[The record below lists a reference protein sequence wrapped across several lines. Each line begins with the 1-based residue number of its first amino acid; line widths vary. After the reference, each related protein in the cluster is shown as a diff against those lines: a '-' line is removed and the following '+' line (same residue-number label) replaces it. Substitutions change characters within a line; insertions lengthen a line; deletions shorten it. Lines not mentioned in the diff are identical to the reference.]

1 MPKILRAF
9 LIFLAFGKPT
19 TEARLTTNPRT
30 YQDQRAI
37 SKGYQL
43 PQAGHSRVSE
53 LARATISQQNNQGSY
68 HQPAQTAQLR
78 GAQHRR
84 APFAQPDWTYYHTA
98 EDTLKMIDE
107 IVAQHPDTMSS
118 QIHRKTLDGYSS
130 ELTVITIEPGGRD
143 TPREDKIRVLMNFAQ
158 HGREIITSEVALRLL
173 EKLAKSPE
181 LVASEFTASQAD
193 AQKLESMLRNSVI
206 LVSPMENINGR
217 RMVEGGKL
225 CERKNGHGVDTNR
238 NWAVD
243 WGKKEKDYDPSE
255 EYPGKEPLSEPES
268 FMLHELLLSFQPHA
282 WVNVHSGM
290 EALFM
295 PYDHQARIPETRG
308 AQAMLSLLNA
318 INTGHCKGRC
328 VVGSGGKSVGYLAHG
343 TATDYIYERLQVP
356 VVFTWEIYGDQK
368 AHVNDCF
375 RMFNPVSPAGYED
388 VVSSW
393 VAASFTLLRLL
404 DSHPLIPTLHASSP
418 QGVAAVTNTED
429 LQSGDP
435 SRTGAT
441 PAEEPAVLS
450 TERASIAVPETV
462 TKALQVRDH
471 SGAMPMEV
479 ASTPHAQA
487 PELDPVLL
495 ATVVPH
501 PPARGSASKMNA
513 VPRVTDLLMLFLVG
527 LIVGVCAIQQ
537 MRNCCA
543 PQFRRYNRRR
553 NREVPV

>member
-1 MPKILRAF
+1 MASVKLTLSSRLRVHTTSVNAGRDQGARFREIRAENSQSRTFVDKVELLTPERASNEKVKTVRNSSRQTGQDCLNQNTPEKGNAKIGPARVDFQTELGAR
-9 LIFLAFGKPT
+9 G
-19 TEARLTTNPRT
+19 EARSGPAHVNDCFRMFNPVSPAGYEDVVSSWVAASFTLLRLLDSHPLIPTLHASSPQGVAAVTNTEDLQSGDPSRT
-30 YQDQRAI
+30 GATPAEEPAVLSTERASI
-37 SKGYQL
+37 AVPETVTKALQ
-43 PQAGHSRVSE
+43 
-53 LARATISQQNNQGSY
+53 
-68 HQPAQTAQLR
+68 
-78 GAQHRR
+78 
-84 APFAQPDWTYYHTA
+84 
-98 EDTLKMIDE
+98 
-107 IVAQHPDTMSS
+107 S

-368 AHVNDCF
+368 
-375 RMFNPVSPAGYED
+375 
-388 VVSSW
+388 
-393 VAASFTLLRLL
+393 
-404 DSHPLIPTLHASSP
+404 
-418 QGVAAVTNTED
+418 
-429 LQSGDP
+429 
-435 SRTGAT
+435 
-441 PAEEPAVLS
+441 
-450 TERASIAVPETV
+450 
-462 TKALQVRDH
+462 
-471 SGAMPMEV
+471 
-479 ASTPHAQA
+479 
-487 PELDPVLL
+487 
-495 ATVVPH
+495 
-501 PPARGSASKMNA
+501 
-513 VPRVTDLLMLFLVG
+513 
-527 LIVGVCAIQQ
+527 
-537 MRNCCA
+537 
-543 PQFRRYNRRR
+543 
-553 NREVPV
+553 